1 MDAELREVLRCLPD
15 ARQERHAGR
24 TFHVGHWHGHEVVAV
39 LTGIGKVAAALT
51 TTMLAERYQVGSVV
65 FTGAAGGLHPEVKVG
80 DWIVA
85 QACLQHDMDASP
97 LFPRHEVPLTGLSR
111 FPVDPGVT
119 LRLKQAAVGALA
131 MHGVPDTTLAELGLT
146 TPRLHEG
153 LIISGD
159 RFVSSHA
166 ESEALRAALPDAL
179 GVEMEGAAVAQVCRD
194 LHLPFALLRYVS
206 DRADDDAHVDF
217 VRFMDEVASVWTRQ
231 LLDVYLQLPA

>member
-1 MDAELREVLRCLPD
+1 MTFCQRLFHQRL
-15 ARQERHAGR
+15 ARAAQHALSSLKSNWPQGWQ
-24 TFHVGHWHGHEVVAV
+24 GHD
-39 LTGIGKVAAALT
+39 
-51 TTMLAERYQVGSVV
+51 
-65 FTGAAGGLHPEVKVG
+65 LHKS
-80 DWIVA
+80 
-85 QACLQHDMDASP
+85 QTHL
-97 LFPRHEVPLTGLSR
+97 
-111 FPVDPGVT
+111 
-119 LRLKQAAVGALA
+119 
-131 MHGVPDTTLAELGLT
+131 
-146 TPRLHEG
+146 G

>member
-1 MDAELREVLRCLPD
+1 M
-15 ARQERHAGR
+15 
-24 TFHVGHWHGHEVVAV
+24 GHEVVAV

-51 TTMLAERYQVGSVV
+51 TTMLAERFIRWPRWSSLARLAACILRSRSATGSWRR
-65 FTGAAGGLHPEVKVG
+65 P
-80 DWIVA
+80 
-85 QACLQHDMDASP
+85 ACNMTWMP
-97 LFPRHEVPLTGLSR
+97 VLFSPRHEVPLTGLSR

-146 TPRLHEG
+146 TPARMRG

-166 ESEALRAALPDAL
+166 ESGALRCGLADAL
-179 GVEMEGAAVAQVCRD
+179 GVEMEGAAVAQSVPRSA
-194 LHLPFALLRYVS
+194 LPFALLRYVS